1 MSQVANMEH
10 GMANKTHQDDTKAPG
25 HFGNQGQPPRKPA
38 KVDLEEQYQRTRERA
53 PGDENPTSE
62 PVEADK

>member
-1 MSQVANMEH
+1 MSVDRPEDETQ
-10 GMANKTHQDDTKAPG
+10 APG
-25 HFGNQGQPPRKPA
+25 HFGNQGKAKPKSK

-53 PGDENPTSE
+53 PSGENPSSE